1 MDYYTLDEAL
11 EYIEAVNEGV
21 NKDILS
27 QDMKIRKEYRSNV
40 SDAKKFIKDKEYKK
54 AKESIGKARGALDD
68 YIKFLDDSKEDDT
81 KGSKII
87 SGILGTLVMIS
98 DCTVP
103 LAITAAG
110 AIGVSITENKLKQIE
125 AKSKEIH
132 ITEVK
137 KFGVDELVDMIERT
151 KKRYEE
157 RQKERN
163 KVGNFGI
170 GAALIAIAGSIVT
183 IVVAILTTIKNI
195 KEIQRQQE
203 EAKKDG
209 KEFDNNIL
217 RIKCR
222 EQVKKLQDN
231 LKKLEDQIGKAE

>member
-1 MDYYTLDEAL
+1 MDYYALDEAI

-54 AKESIGKARGALDD
+54 AKESIGKARGVLDD
-68 YIKFLDDSKEDDT
+68 YIKFLDDSKKDDT
-81 KGSKII
+81 KGSKVI
-87 SGILGTLVMIS
+87 SGILGTLLMIS

-103 LAITAAG
+103 LAITALGVGGVAFGEKRLENISRERFKLKFSEYKNFGVEELANAIEKAKDRGKELNKLEGKAFSVAASG
-110 AIGVSITENKLKQIE
+110 AIL
-125 AKSKEIH
+125 
-132 ITEVK
+132 
-137 KFGVDELVDMIERT
+137 
-151 KKRYEE
+151 
-157 RQKERN
+157 
-163 KVGNFGI
+163 
-170 GAALIAIAGSIVT
+170 AIAGSITT

-231 LKKLEDQIGKAE
+231 LKKLEDQIGRAE